1 MLCLYVSN
9 SGDLEAVMRRM
20 YSISGKTSCR
30 VWYRFMSR
38 TYELLQSDPFQ
49 TLQDAGLYN
58 MQVRNLAMK
67 LVRNK

>member
-1 MLCLYVSN
+1 
-9 SGDLEAVMRRM
+9 MRRM